1 MPSRS
6 VNQWNRLS
14 DSQRK
19 RYVSAG
25 RTGKLSGT
33 AGLTPAQ
40 VRKFY
45 LSGGDLGGGRGYH
58 PVKNAAPRIATDRSS
73 IGVASSSDLKSLRSW
88 RKNEAPK
95 WLPKSQA
102 VMGDDTAAILSQIGL
117 QPKNWKSVT
126 ITPNGDGSFTMTVQ
140 SKRSNRVRKVLL
152 PDRDSVVEVRNLF
165 NASTRRELAPNARER
180 ARLEREWTNAAGV
193 QWQTS
198 FEIGYYTSRTNEDS
212 SNAVPTRRQG
222 QALPRRR

>member
-1 MPSRS
+1 MASRS
-6 VNQWNRLS
+6 VDQWNRLS

-19 RYVSAG
+19 RYIAAG
-25 RTGKLSGT
+25 RTGKLTGT
-33 AGLTPAQ
+33 PELTPAQ
-40 VRKFY
+40 VRKYY

-58 PVKNAAPRIATDRSS
+58 PAKNSAPRIATDKSS
-73 IGVASSSDLKSLRSW
+73 IGVASTDDLKKLRNW
-88 RKNEAPK
+88 RKNQAPK
-95 WLPKSQA
+95 WLPKSQS

-126 ITPNGDGSFTMTVQ
+126 ITPNADGSFTMTVE

-198 FEIGYYTSRTNEDS
+198 FEIGYYTSRTKEDS
-212 SNAVPTRRQG
+212 MNAVPRTRQG
-222 QALPRRR
+222 QALPRRK